1 MLRLI
6 KWAILAVLCAAL
18 VVLGVANMAPVDL
31 YLVPPGIVRT
41 DLMLSGIPLAVVILA
56 AILLGVVIGELF
68 EWLREHKHR
77 RRASERS
84 REVERLK
91 AEIATLKRRLGDK
104 DDMPRIAAQ

>member
-6 KWAILAVLCAAL
+6 KWAILATICVAL
-18 VVLGVANMAPVDL
+18 VILGVANMAPVDL
-31 YLVPPGIVRT
+31 HLLPASIVKT
-41 DLMLSGIPLAVVILA
+41 DLVLTGVPLAAVILV
-56 AILLGVVIGELF
+56 AILVGVVLGELF

-91 AEIATLKRRLGDK
+91 GEIAALKRRHGVK
-104 DDMPRIAAQ
+104 DDLPRIAAQ